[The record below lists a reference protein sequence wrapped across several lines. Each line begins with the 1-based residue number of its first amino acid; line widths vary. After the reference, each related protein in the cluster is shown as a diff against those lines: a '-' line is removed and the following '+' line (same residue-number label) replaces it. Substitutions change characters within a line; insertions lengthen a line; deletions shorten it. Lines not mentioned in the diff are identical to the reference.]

1 MYGEICTGTCSGTF
15 QLSSDDF
22 DTCVDTTASNA
33 SELASIFTFSNSD
46 KTVSIGGKLVGSST
60 NYKYRVTSGVTDIEG
75 NSVSM
80 TAISFT
86 TQ

>member
-1 MYGEICTGTCSGTF
+1 MES
-15 QLSSDDF
+15 
-22 DTCVDTTASNA
+22 TASNA
-33 SELASIFTFSNSD
+33 SDLASLFTFSNSD

>member
-1 MYGEICTGTCSGTF
+1 
-15 QLSSDDF
+15 
-22 DTCVDTTASNA
+22 
-33 SELASIFTFSNSD
+33 LASLFTFSNSY
-46 KTVSIGGKLVGSST
+46 KTVSIAKLVGSST
-60 NYKYRVTSGVTDIEG
+60 NYKFRVTSGVTDLAG